1 MINKEKWINSLPNAG
16 LKYNEEINQ
25 LDHYRW
31 ASTIPK
37 KKTYNSVKKYTLMTI
52 IFVSGLLFVLAVKNE
67 TRHLQRT
74 INNLEA
80 SINIIEFNL
89 NQAILDNEVITSPD
103 NISRLAKEHLE
114 TELTSYKRS
123 QIKNLNNNLEDI
135 TEVNK
140 ISKKEGSFTKKIKLK
155 VAKKIEKK
163 KTEILK
169 LQELYSQPET
179 IPGEIK
185 TQVARQIDEKKSELK
200 ILYNSPEDVFTLK
213 RVGKWSVIQLV
224 KLMLGMP
231 VVPGR

>member
-1 MINKEKWINSLPNAG
+1 MINKEKWIKSLPNAG

-31 ASTIPK
+31 ANTIPK
-37 KKTYNSVKKYTLMTI
+37 KKTYNSVKKYTFMTI
-52 IFVSGLLFVLAVKNE
+52 IFVSSLLFVLAVKNE
-67 TRHLQRT
+67 TRLLQKT

-103 NISRLAKEHLE
+103 NISRLAKEHLD
-114 TELTSYKRS
+114 TELTSYKRA
-123 QIKNLNNNLEDI
+123 QIKNLNTNLESI
-135 TEVNK
+135 TKVSKINK
-140 ISKKEGSFTKKIKLK
+140 NESSFTKNIKLK

-200 ILYNSPEDVFTLK
+200 NLYNSPEDVFTLK
-213 RVGKWSVIQLV
+213 RVGKWTVVQVV
-224 KLMLGMP
+224 KLILGMP

>member
-31 ASTIPK
+31 ANTIPK
-37 KKTYNSVKKYTLMTI
+37 KKTYNSVKKYTFMTI
-52 IFVSGLLFVLAVKNE
+52 IFVSSLLFLLAVKNE
-67 TRHLQRT
+67 TRLLQRT

-114 TELTSYKRS
+114 KELTSYKRS
-123 QIKNLNNNLEDI
+123 QIKNLNTNLESI
-135 TEVNK
+135 TKVNK
-140 ISKKEGSFTKKIKLK
+140 KESSFTKKVKLE

-169 LQELYSQPET
+169 LQELYSKPET

-200 ILYNSPEDVFTLK
+200 TLYDSPEEVFTLK
-213 RVGKWSVIQLV
+213 RVGKWSIIQVV

-231 VVPGR
+231 VVPGK

>member
-31 ASTIPK
+31 ANTIPK
-37 KKTYNSVKKYTLMTI
+37 KKTYNSLKKYTLMTI
-52 IFVSGLLFVLAVKNE
+52 IFVSGLLFVLVVKNE

-114 TELTSYKRS
+114 TELGSYKRS

-213 RVGKWSVIQLV
+213 RVGKWSVVQVV
-224 KLMLGMP
+224 KLILGMP

>member
-1 MINKEKWINSLPNAG
+1 
-16 LKYNEEINQ
+16 
-25 LDHYRW
+25 
-31 ASTIPK
+31 
-37 KKTYNSVKKYTLMTI
+37 MTI

-67 TRHLQRT
+67 TRHLQKT

-103 NISRLAKEHLE
+103 NISRLAKEHLD
-114 TELTSYKRS
+114 TELTSYKRA
-123 QIKNLNNNLEDI
+123 QIKNLNTNLESI
-135 TEVNK
+135 TKVSKINK
-140 ISKKEGSFTKKIKLK
+140 NESSFTKNIKLK

-200 ILYNSPEDVFTLK
+200 NLYNSPEDVFTLK
-213 RVGKWSVIQLV
+213 RVGKWNVVQVV
-224 KLMLGMP
+224 KLILGLP

>member
-1 MINKEKWINSLPNAG
+1 MINKEKWIKSLPNAG

-31 ASTIPK
+31 ANTIPK
-37 KKTYNSVKKYTLMTI
+37 KKTYNSVKKYTFMTI
-52 IFVSGLLFVLAVKNE
+52 IFVSSLLFVLAVKNE
-67 TRHLQRT
+67 TRLLQKT

-103 NISRLAKEHLE
+103 NISRLAKEHLD
-114 TELTSYKRS
+114 TELTSYKRA
-123 QIKNLNNNLEDI
+123 QIKNLNTSLESI
-135 TEVNK
+135 TKVSKINK
-140 ISKKEGSFTKKIKLK
+140 NESSFTKNIKLK

-213 RVGKWSVIQLV
+213 RVGKWSVIQVV
-224 KLMLGMP
+224 KLILGMP

>member
-31 ASTIPK
+31 ANTIPK
-37 KKTYNSVKKYTLMTI
+37 KKTYNSVKKYTFMTI

-67 TRHLQRT
+67 TRHLQKT

-89 NQAILDNEVITSPD
+89 NQAILDNEVITSPE

-123 QIKNLNNNLEDI
+123 QIKNLNTNMESV
-135 TEVNK
+135 TKVNK
-140 ISKKEGSFTKKIKLK
+140 KESSFTKKVKLE

-200 ILYNSPEDVFTLK
+200 NLYNSPEDVFTLK
-213 RVGKWSVIQLV
+213 RVGKWTVVQVV
-224 KLMLGMP
+224 KLILGMP
-231 VVPGR
+231 VIPVR

>member
-31 ASTIPK
+31 ANTIPK
-37 KKTYNSVKKYTLMTI
+37 KKTYNSVKKYTFMTI
-52 IFVSGLLFVLAVKNE
+52 IFVSSLLFVLAVKNE
-67 TRHLQRT
+67 TRLLQRT

-114 TELTSYKRS
+114 KELTSYKRS
-123 QIKNLNNNLEDI
+123 QIKNLNTNLESI
-135 TEVNK
+135 TKVNK
-140 ISKKEGSFTKKIKLK
+140 KESSFTKKVKLE

-200 ILYNSPEDVFTLK
+200 TLYDSPEEVFTLK
-213 RVGKWSVIQLV
+213 RVGKWSIIQVV

-231 VVPGR
+231 VVPGK

>member
-31 ASTIPK
+31 ANTIPK
-37 KKTYNSVKKYTLMTI
+37 KKTYNSLKKYTLMTI
-52 IFVSGLLFVLAVKNE
+52 IFVSGLLFVLVVKNE

-114 TELTSYKRS
+114 TELGSYKRS

-213 RVGKWSVIQLV
+213 RVGKWSVIQVV
-224 KLMLGMP
+224 KLILGMP

>member
-31 ASTIPK
+31 ANTIPK
-37 KKTYNSVKKYTLMTI
+37 KKTYNSVKKYTFMTI
-52 IFVSGLLFVLAVKNE
+52 IFVSSLLFVLAVKNE
-67 TRHLQRT
+67 TRLLQRT

-114 TELTSYKRS
+114 KELTSYKRS
-123 QIKNLNNNLEDI
+123 QIKNLNTNLESI
-135 TEVNK
+135 TKVNK
-140 ISKKEGSFTKKIKLK
+140 KESSFTKKVKLE

-169 LQELYSQPET
+169 LQELYSKPET

-200 ILYNSPEDVFTLK
+200 TLYDSPEEVFTLK
-213 RVGKWSVIQLV
+213 RVGKWSIIQVV

-231 VVPGR
+231 VVPGK

>member
-31 ASTIPK
+31 ANTIPK
-37 KKTYNSVKKYTLMTI
+37 KKTYNSLKKYTLMTI
-52 IFVSGLLFVLAVKNE
+52 IFVSGLLFVLVVKNE

-80 SINIIEFNL
+80 SINVIEFNL
-89 NQAILDNEVITSPD
+89 SQAILDNEVITSPD

-114 TELTSYKRS
+114 TELGSYKRS
-123 QIKNLNNNLEDI
+123 QIKNLNNNLEGV

-213 RVGKWSVIQLV
+213 RVGKWSVIQVV
-224 KLMLGMP
+224 KLILGMP

>member
-16 LKYNEEINQ
+16 VKYNEEINQ

-31 ASTIPK
+31 ANTIPK
-37 KKTYNSVKKYTLMTI
+37 IKTYNSVKKYTLMTI
-52 IFVSGLLFVLAVKNE
+52 VFVSGLLFVLAVKNE

-89 NQAILDNEVITSPD
+89 NQEILDNEVITSPD

-123 QIKNLNNNLEDI
+123 QIKNLNNNLEGI

-140 ISKKEGSFTKKIKLK
+140 INKKEGSFTKKI
-155 VAKKIEKK
+155 
-163 KTEILK
+163 
-169 LQELYSQPET
+169 YSFC
-179 IPGEIK
+179 
-185 TQVARQIDEKKSELK
+185 V
-200 ILYNSPEDVFTLK
+200 
-213 RVGKWSVIQLV
+213 
-224 KLMLGMP
+224 
-231 VVPGR
+231 

>member
-1 MINKEKWINSLPNAG
+1 MINKEKWIKSLPNAG

-31 ASTIPK
+31 ANTIPQ
-37 KKTYNSVKKYTLMTI
+37 KKTYNSVKKYTFMTI
-52 IFVSGLLFVLAVKNE
+52 IFVSSLLFVLAVKNE

-89 NQAILDNEVITSPD
+89 NQAILDNEVITSPE

-123 QIKNLNNNLEDI
+123 QIKNLNTNLESI
-135 TEVNK
+135 NEVNK
-140 ISKKEGSFTKKIKLK
+140 ISKKENSFKKNVKLK
-155 VAKKIEKK
+155 VAKKIAKK

-200 ILYNSPEDVFTLK
+200 NLYNSPADVFTLK
-213 RVGKWSVIQLV
+213 SVGKWSVIQVV
-224 KLMLGMP
+224 KLILGLP